1 MTLKDLR
8 IVFMGTP
15 DFAVASLEALVK
27 AKCNI
32 VGVITAPDKPAG
44 RGMKMTESA
53 VKKFAVRKGLRVLQP
68 EKLKNPEFLDELR
81 ALNADL
87 QIVVAFRMLPESVWN
102 MPPLGTINLHGS
114 LLPQYRGA
122 APINWAVINGEKETG
137 VTTFKLKHEI
147 DTGNILR
154 QERFPIGE
162 NDTAGEV
169 HDKMKEIGARVLVE
183 TVKGIAEGTLEEVP
197 QSAVGSQ
204 QPAVSSQ
211 QPAVSSQQSA
221 AGSQQPA
228 AGNEQIPTEV
238 SKISETDSR
247 LTTHVSQLLH
257 HAPKIT
263 TDTCRIHWTKRIDEI
278 HNLIRGL
285 SPYPAAFT
293 ELGDKTIKIFRSE
306 KESSF
311 PSSKPGRWESDGKTY
326 LKFAAKDGYIHLKD
340 VQLEGKK
347 RMSIEDFLRGYRFG

>member
-1 MTLKDLR
+1 MSDYKELR

-15 DFAVASLEALVK
+15 EFAVVSLDALVK

-53 VKKFAVRKGLRVLQP
+53 VKKYAVRHHLKILQP
-68 EKLKNPEFLDELR
+68 EKLKNPEFLEELR
-81 ALNADL
+81 SLNADL

-102 MPPLGTINLHGS
+102 MPPIGTINLHGS

-147 DTGNILR
+147 DTGNILM
-154 QERFPIGE
+154 QESFPIDQNE
-162 NDTAGEV
+162 TAGEV

-183 TVKGIAEGTLEEVP
+183 TVKGIADGTLQER
-197 QSAVGSQ
+197 SQ
-204 QPAVSSQ
+204 TTDDGQ
-211 QPAVSSQQSA
+211 QQS
-221 AGSQQPA
+221 
-228 AGNEQIPTEV
+228 IV
-238 SKISETDSR
+238 SGQSSSLK
-247 LTTHVSQLLH
+247 
-257 HAPKIT
+257 HAPKIF
-263 TDTCRIHWTKRIDEI
+263 TDTCSIDWRKSVDEI

-285 SPYPAAFT
+285 SPFPAAFT

-306 KESSF
+306 KEVF
-311 PSSKPGRWESDGKTY
+311 PPTSKTGRWESDGKSY
-326 LKFAAKDGYIHLKD
+326 LKFAAKDGYILLKD

-347 RMSIEDFLRGYRFG
+347 RMLIEDFLRGYRFV

>member
-1 MTLKDLR
+1 MSHYKELR

-44 RGMKMTESA
+44 RGMKITESA
-53 VKKFAVRKGLRVLQP
+53 VKKYAVRKNLIVLQP
-68 EKLKNPEFLDELR
+68 KKLKNAEFLEDLR
-81 ALNADL
+81 SLKADL

-147 DTGNILR
+147 DTGDILM
-154 QERFPIGE
+154 QESFPIDE
-162 NDTAGEV
+162 NETAGDV
-169 HDKMKEIGARVLVE
+169 HDKMKDIGARVLVE
-183 TVKGIAEGTLEEVP
+183 TVKGLADGTLEERP
-197 QSAVGSQ
+197 QSAVESPQNTDGE
-204 QPAVSSQ
+204 
-211 QPAVSSQQSA
+211 SA
-221 AGSQQPA
+221 I
-228 AGNEQIPTEV
+228 EQTSNSP
-238 SKISETDSR
+238 
-247 LTTHVSQLLH
+247 LTIAHSQLK
-257 HAPKIT
+257 HAPKIFT
-263 TDTCRIHWTKRIDEI
+263 ETCNIDWRRSIDEI

-285 SPYPAAFT
+285 SPFPGAFT
-293 ELGDKTIKIFRSE
+293 ELGDKTIKVFRSE
-306 KESSF
+306 KELLL
-311 PSSKPGRWESDGKTY
+311 PTSKPGRWESDGKTY
-326 LKFAAKDGYIHLKD
+326 LKFAAKDGYILFKD

-347 RMSIEDFLRGYRFG
+347 RMLIEDFLRGYRFG